1 MAEQWSRLECE
12 AIVADYLSMLYAEC
26 RGESYSKAEHRRLL
40 TQRLNDRSD
49 GSIEYKHQNIS
60 AILLK
65 ADHVYIRGYKPAWNY
80 QGLLEEVVIS
90 KLAQAE
96 NEIIVVEEALS
107 ERLPAQ
113 NSIPDLHSIFVS
125 PPEMKVKYRIREAR
139 VFKARHI
146 NYAEKE
152 ARNRALGQRGEEF
165 VLAVEKARLASLE
178 REDLARD
185 VEWTS
190 KEKGDG
196 AGYDIRSFDGR
207 TDEELFIEVKTTNS
221 GMYQPF
227 LITQN
232 ELLFS
237 EANVERYA
245 LYRLFDFANAPA
257 LFSLKGRL
265 TGHVQL
271 EPRLY
276 SAGFYD

>member
-1 MAEQWSRLECE
+1 MSQHWSRFECE
-12 AIVADYLSMLYAEC
+12 AILADYLAMLYAEC

-40 TQRLNDRSD
+40 KQQLQNRSD

-80 QGLLEEVVIS
+80 QSLLEGVVMARLEQSGKDI
-90 KLAQAE
+90 QA
-96 NEIIVVEEALS
+96 VEETLS
-107 ERLPAQ
+107 GRLPEQ
-113 NSIPDLHSIFVS
+113 LSMPDLRSLFVS
-125 PPEMKVKYRIREAR
+125 PPEMKVKHR
-139 VFKARHI
+139 VRDDRKFKPRRI

-165 VLAVEKARLASLE
+165 VLAVEKTRLTSIG
-178 REDLARD
+178 REDLVED

-190 KEKGDG
+190 KVKGDG
-196 AGYDIRSFDGR
+196 AGYDIRSFEGK
-207 TDEELFIEVKTTNS
+207 TDDELFIEVKTTNS
-221 GMYQPF
+221 GLYQPF

-237 EANVERYA
+237 EANVERFA
-245 LYRLFDFANAPA
+245 LYRLFDFTNAPA
-257 LFSLKGRL
+257 LFSLKGRI
-265 TGHVQL
+265 TDHVQL

-276 SAGFYD
+276 SAGFYE

>member
-1 MAEQWSRLECE
+1 MAQQWTRLECE
-12 AIVADYLSMLYAEC
+12 AIVADYLVMLYAEC
-26 RGESYSKAEHRRLL
+26 RGEPFSKAEHRR
-40 TQRLNDRSD
+40 RLKQQLKNRSD

-80 QGLLEEVVIS
+80 QALLEAVVMS
-90 KLAQAE
+90 RLEQAGKA
-96 NEIIVVEEALS
+96 IQAVEDTLS
-107 ERLPAQ
+107 ARLPVQ
-113 NSIPDLHSIFVS
+113 LPMPDLYSVFVS
-125 PPEMKVKYRIREAR
+125 PPEMRVKHRIREAR
-139 VFKARHI
+139 EFKPKHI

-165 VLAVEKARLASLE
+165 VLTVEKARLASLG
-178 REDLARD
+178 REDLIQD
-185 VEWTS
+185 IEWTS

-196 AGYDIRSFDGR
+196 AGYDIRSFEGG

-227 LITQN
+227 LVTQN

-245 LYRLFDFANAPA
+245 LYRLFDFADAPA

-265 TGHVQL
+265 TNHVQL

-276 SAGFYD
+276 SAGFYE

>member
-1 MAEQWSRLECE
+1 MSQQWNRLECE
-12 AIVADYLSMLYAEC
+12 ATVADYLSMLDAEC
-26 RGESYSKAEHRRLL
+26 RGEAYSKAEHRRSLK
-40 TQRLNDRSD
+40 QQLNNRSD

-65 ADHVYIRGYKPAWNY
+65 ADHIYIPGYKPAWNY
-80 QGLLEEVVIS
+80 QALLEEVVVS
-90 KLAQAE
+90 RLEQADRD
-96 NEIIVVEEALS
+96 IQAIEEVLS
-107 ERLPAQ
+107 ARLPVQ
-113 NSIPDLHSIFVS
+113 QSIPDLHSIFVN
-125 PPEMKVKYRIREAR
+125 PPEIKLKHRIREAR
-139 VFKARHI
+139 NFKAKHV

-152 ARNRALGQRGEEF
+152 ARNRVLGKRGEEY
-165 VLAVEKARLASLE
+165 VLAVEKARLASLG
-178 REDLARD
+178 REDLVQD
-185 VEWTS
+185 IEWTS

-196 AGYDIRSFDGR
+196 AGYDVRSFDGI

-227 LITQN
+227 LVTRN

-245 LYRLFDFANAPA
+245 LYRLFDFANSPA

-265 TGHVQL
+265 TNHVQL

-276 SAGFYD
+276 SAGFYE

>member
-1 MAEQWSRLECE
+1 MSQQWSRLECE
-12 AIVADYLSMLYAEC
+12 AIVADYLSMLYAQC
-26 RGESYSKAEHRRLL
+26 RGETYSKAEHRRTLK
-40 TQRLNDRSD
+40 QQLNNRSD

-65 ADHVYIRGYKPAWNY
+65 AEHVYIPGYKPAWNY
-80 QGLLEEVVIS
+80 QALLEEVVVS
-90 KLAQAE
+90 RLEQAGRD
-96 NEIIVVEEALS
+96 IQAIEEVLS
-107 ERLPAQ
+107 ARLPEQ
-113 NSIPDLHSIFVS
+113 LSVPDLHSIFVS
-125 PPEMKVKYRIREAR
+125 PPEMKVKHRIREGRDFRASH
-139 VFKARHI
+139 V

-152 ARNRALGQRGEEF
+152 ARNRALGQRGEEY
-165 VLAVEKARLASLE
+165 VLAVEKARLASLG
-178 REDLARD
+178 REDLVRD
-185 VEWTS
+185 IKWTS

-196 AGYDIRSFDGR
+196 AGYDVRSFDGR

-227 LITQN
+227 LVTQN

-245 LYRLFDFANAPA
+245 LYRLFDFADAPA

-265 TGHVQL
+265 TNHVQL

-276 SAGFYD
+276 SAGFYE

>member
-1 MAEQWSRLECE
+1 MSQQWSRLECE
-12 AIVADYLSMLYAEC
+12 AIVADYIAMLYAEC
-26 RGESYSKAEHRRLL
+26 RGERYSKAEHRRLL
-40 TQRLNDRSD
+40 KQQLQNRSD

-80 QGLLEEVVIS
+80 QALLEAVVMS
-90 KLAQAE
+90 RLEQAGKD
-96 NEIIVVEEALS
+96 IQAVEDTLS
-107 ERLPAQ
+107 ERLPVQ
-113 NSIPDLHSIFVS
+113 LPMPDLYSVFVS
-125 PPEMKVKYRIREAR
+125 PPEMRVKHRIREAR
-139 VFKARHI
+139 EFKPKHI

-165 VLAVEKARLASLE
+165 VLTVEKARLASLG
-178 REDLARD
+178 REDLIQD
-185 VEWTS
+185 IEWTS

-196 AGYDIRSFDGR
+196 AGYDIRSFEGG

-227 LITQN
+227 LVTQN

-245 LYRLFDFANAPA
+245 LYRLFDFADAPA

-265 TGHVQL
+265 TNHVQL

-276 SAGFYD
+276 SAGFYE

>member
-1 MAEQWSRLECE
+1 MSQQWSRLECE
-12 AIVADYLSMLYAEC
+12 AIVADYIAMLYAEC
-26 RGESYSKAEHRRLL
+26 RGERYSKAEHRRLL
-40 TQRLNDRSD
+40 KQQLQNRSD

-80 QGLLEEVVIS
+80 QALLEAVVMS
-90 KLAQAE
+90 RLEQAGE
-96 NEIIVVEEALS
+96 DIQAVEDTLS
-107 ERLPAQ
+107 ERLPVQ
-113 NSIPDLHSIFVS
+113 LPMPDLYSVFVS
-125 PPEMKVKYRIREAR
+125 PPEMRVKHRIREAR
-139 VFKARHI
+139 EFKPKHI

-152 ARNRALGQRGEEF
+152 ARNRTLGQRGEEF
-165 VLAVEKARLASLE
+165 VLTVEKARLASLG
-178 REDLARD
+178 REDLIQD
-185 VEWTS
+185 IEWTS

-196 AGYDIRSFDGR
+196 AGYDIRSFEGR

-265 TGHVQL
+265 TNHVQL

-276 SAGFYD
+276 SAGFYE

>member
-1 MAEQWSRLECE
+1 MSQQWSRLECE
-12 AIVADYLSMLYAEC
+12 AIVADYISMLYAEC
-26 RGESYSKAEHRRLL
+26 RGEAYSKAGHRRSLK
-40 TQRLNDRSD
+40 QKLNNRSD

-80 QGLLEEVVIS
+80 QALLEEVVVS
-90 KLAQAE
+90 RLEQADKD
-96 NEIIVVEEALS
+96 IQAVEEVLS
-107 ERLPAQ
+107 ARLPEQ
-113 NSIPDLHSIFVS
+113 LFMPDLHSIFVG
-125 PPEMKVKYRIREAR
+125 PPEMKLKHRIREAR
-139 VFKARHI
+139 TFKAKHI

-152 ARNRALGQRGEEF
+152 ARNRILGERGEEY
-165 VLAVEKARLASLE
+165 VLAVEQARLASLG
-178 REDLARD
+178 REDLVQD
-185 VEWTS
+185 IEWTS

-196 AGYDIRSFDGR
+196 AGYDVRSFDGI

-227 LITQN
+227 LVTQN

-245 LYRLFDFANAPA
+245 LYRLFDFADTPA

-265 TGHVQL
+265 TNHVQL
-271 EPRLY
+271 EPKLY
-276 SAGFYD
+276 SAGFYE

>member
-1 MAEQWSRLECE
+1 MSQQWSRLECE
-12 AIVADYLSMLYAEC
+12 AIVADYLTMLYAEC

-40 TQRLNDRSD
+40 KQQLQNRSD

-65 ADHVYIRGYKPAWNY
+65 ADYVYIRGYKPAWNY
-80 QGLLEEVVIS
+80 QSLLEEVVMS
-90 KLAQAE
+90 RLDQAGTD
-96 NEIIVVEEALS
+96 IQSVEDTLS
-107 ERLPAQ
+107 TRLPEKLTM
-113 NSIPDLHSIFVS
+113 PDLRALFVS
-125 PPEMKVKYRIREAR
+125 PPETKVKHKLRDKRE
-139 VFKARHI
+139 FKPKHI

-165 VLAVEKARLASLE
+165 VLAVEKARLASLG
-178 REDLARD
+178 REDLIKD

-196 AGYDIRSFDGR
+196 AGYDIRSFEGE
-207 TDEELFIEVKTTNS
+207 TDDELFIEVKTTNS

-237 EANVERYA
+237 EANVDRYA
-245 LYRLFDFANAPA
+245 LYRLFDFTNAPA
-257 LFSLKGRL
+257 LFSLKGRI
-265 TGHVQL
+265 TDHVQL

-276 SAGFYD
+276 SAGFYE

>member
-1 MAEQWSRLECE
+1 MSQQWSRLECE
-12 AIVADYLSMLYAEC
+12 AIVADYIAMLYAEC
-26 RGESYSKAEHRRLL
+26 RGERYSKAEHRRLL
-40 TQRLNDRSD
+40 KQQLQNRSD

-80 QGLLEEVVIS
+80 QALLEAVVMS
-90 KLAQAE
+90 RLEQAGKD
-96 NEIIVVEEALS
+96 IQAVEDTLS
-107 ERLPAQ
+107 ERLPVQ
-113 NSIPDLHSIFVS
+113 LPMPDLYSDFVS
-125 PPEMKVKYRIREAR
+125 PPEMRVKHRIREAR
-139 VFKARHI
+139 EFKPKHI

-152 ARNRALGQRGEEF
+152 ARNRTLGQRGEEF
-165 VLAVEKARLASLE
+165 VLTVEKARLASLG
-178 REDLARD
+178 REDLIQD
-185 VEWTS
+185 IEWTS

-196 AGYDIRSFDGR
+196 AGYDIRSFEGR

-265 TGHVQL
+265 TNHVQL

-276 SAGFYD
+276 SAGFYE

>member
-1 MAEQWSRLECE
+1 MSQQWSRLECE
-12 AIVADYLSMLYAEC
+12 AIVADYIAMLYAEC
-26 RGESYSKAEHRRLL
+26 RGERYSKAEHRRLL
-40 TQRLNDRSD
+40 KQQLQNRSD

-80 QGLLEEVVIS
+80 QALLEAVVMS
-90 KLAQAE
+90 RLEQAGE
-96 NEIIVVEEALS
+96 DIQAVEDTLS
-107 ERLPAQ
+107 ERLPVQ
-113 NSIPDLHSIFVS
+113 LPMPDLYSVFVS
-125 PPEMKVKYRIREAR
+125 PPEMRVKHRIREAR
-139 VFKARHI
+139 EFKPKHI

-165 VLAVEKARLASLE
+165 VLTVEKARLASLG
-178 REDLARD
+178 REDLIQD
-185 VEWTS
+185 IEWTS

-196 AGYDIRSFDGR
+196 AGYDIRSFEGG

-227 LITQN
+227 LVTQN

-245 LYRLFDFANAPA
+245 LYRLFDFADAPA

-265 TGHVQL
+265 TNHVQL

-276 SAGFYD
+276 SAGFYE